1 MRPTIIIN
9 VIFCLTASALFVGCG
24 GESGNDIFAQ
34 AEQACLDGDY
44 EKGIE
49 LFTKAATLMPS
60 NPSIYA
66 NRANCHSYLGDL
78 DAAIKD
84 YATAID
90 KAVAIIGDGNDP
102 RMAIFYYNR
111 GYAYGKAKH
120 YKEAIADF
128 EKTIELDEDYPDV
141 TSNLAW
147 ILATCPD
154 ASIRNP
160 DKAVQLARHQAESR
174 DTEAPDDIDTL
185 AAALAS
191 AGDYEQAVTMQEK
204 AIELLTDEDDI
215 KEFTSRLDLYKAG
228 KPYFQDQ

>member
-1 MRPTIIIN
+1 MRPTIIRN
-9 VIFCLTASALFVGCG
+9 AIFYLTASILLVGCG
-24 GESGNDIFAQ
+24 GESGDDIFAQ
-34 AEQACLDGDY
+34 GEQACLDGDY

-49 LFTKAATLMPS
+49 LFTKAATLMPN

-90 KAVAIIGDGNDP
+90 KAIAIIGNANDP

-111 GYAYGKAKH
+111 GYAYEKANH
-120 YKEAIADF
+120 FKEAIADY
-128 EKTIELDEDYPDV
+128 EMTIELDEDYPDV
-141 TSNLAW
+141 TNNLAW
-147 ILATCPD
+147 ILATCPE
-154 ASIRNP
+154 ASIRDP
-160 DKAVQLARHQAESR
+160 KRAVELARRQAEAR
-174 DTEAPDDIDTL
+174 DMKEPGDIDTL
-185 AAALAS
+185 AAALA
-191 AGDYEQAVTMQEK
+191 ATGEYEQAVTMQEK
-204 AIELLTDEDDI
+204 AIELLTDEGEI